1 MESTNILITSAW
13 LVLIVSV
20 VPLVHAGHPN
30 ETSVVVQ
37 RQLLHDT
44 RRQEGELADQ
54 LRISEPISNS
64 NNTLVINTNYSPTP
78 WVPEADT
85 RHQVSSLTSSTVG
98 QMGNDTNS
106 SSEGGDAGFP
116 FNAHESLRDGQ
127 SDGDGLPPGVFY
139 MLNATCNENEDPD
152 CIIDHNITCVGDPL
166 HCNLTYEEYL
176 EMLYDYIYPSVPEWI
191 LICSHAVVFLMGLV
205 SEFNYPLLH
214 LLTHPLV
221 SFCCRWA
228 TPWYA

>member
-1 MESTNILITSAW
+1 
-13 LVLIVSV
+13 
-20 VPLVHAGHPN
+20 
-30 ETSVVVQ
+30 
-37 RQLLHDT
+37 
-44 RRQEGELADQ
+44 
-54 LRISEPISNS
+54 
-64 NNTLVINTNYSPTP
+64 
-78 WVPEADT
+78 
-85 RHQVSSLTSSTVG
+85 
-98 QMGNDTNS
+98 
-106 SSEGGDAGFP
+106 
-116 FNAHESLRDGQ
+116 
-127 SDGDGLPPGVFY
+127 

>member
-1 MESTNILITSAW
+1 MLITSAW
-13 LVLIVSV
+13 LVLIVSA

-30 ETSVVVQ
+30 ETSVLVQ

-85 RHQVSSLTSSTVG
+85 RHQVSSSTSSTVG
-98 QMGNDTNS
+98 QIGNDTNS

-205 SEFNYPLLH
+205 SEFNYPL
-214 LLTHPLV
+214 
-221 SFCCRWA
+221 
-228 TPWYA
+228 